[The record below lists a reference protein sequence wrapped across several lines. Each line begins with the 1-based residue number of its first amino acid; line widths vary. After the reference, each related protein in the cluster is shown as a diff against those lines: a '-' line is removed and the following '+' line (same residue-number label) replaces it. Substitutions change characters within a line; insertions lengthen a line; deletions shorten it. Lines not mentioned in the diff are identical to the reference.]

1 MTNLTNISEKVK
13 TNSILNWQA
22 IQRPREMSCVA
33 ALVSI
38 VSAAVGMCMNWVLH
52 LATISLQYSAVFT
65 FNGECEN
72 CITSKISDLV

>member
-22 IQRPREMSCVA
+22 IQRPREISCVA

-38 VSAAVGMCMNWVLH
+38 VSGCYRNVYELGVTPSNNL
-52 LATISLQYSAVFT
+52 LTIQRRVHFQW
-65 FNGECEN
+65 
-72 CITSKISDLV
+72 

>member
-22 IQRPREMSCVA
+22 IQRPREISCVA

-38 VSAAVGMCMNWVLH
+38 VSAAIGMCRNVYELGVTPSNN
-52 LATISLQYSAVFT
+52 LPTIQRRVHFQW
-65 FNGECEN
+65 
-72 CITSKISDLV
+72 

>member
-38 VSAAVGMCMNWVLH
+38 VSAAIGMCMN
-52 LATISLQYSAVFT
+52 
-65 FNGECEN
+65 
-72 CITSKISDLV
+72 